1 MAQIYN
7 IDESF
12 DYSLFDN
19 ASCAFGVF
27 DGVHKGHRYLLECA
41 RETARKDNGK
51 SIALTFDIDPDEL
64 FHADRLKKL
73 MSNEQR
79 IKMLARSGVDAVA
92 VLHFTREFAALS
104 PLDFLNQTFKGFV
117 PAHLHVGLDFHFGA
131 KAAGSVADLG
141 EWAARNIC
149 HIDAHN
155 LQSED
160 GLPIT
165 ATRIR
170 NLLAEHDL
178 IEAERLLGRPFSI
191 TDEVQPG
198 RGEGMD
204 MGFSTA
210 NLIVPTNRQTLSE
223 GVYGGYAYVNGIKY
237 RAAIA
242 VGVSPVFE
250 DKTKATMEVHILDFN
265 QDIYGDQITA
275 EFVEYIRPMIK
286 FDSVDELIKTILA
299 NIEHVRTT
307 LPLD

>member
-1 MAQIYN
+1 MARIYN
-7 IDESF
+7 IDDSF
-12 DYSLFDN
+12 DYSIFEN

-27 DGVHKGHRYLLECA
+27 DGVHRGHRYLLECA
-41 RETARKDNGK
+41 MRTAQEDGGR

-64 FHADRLKKL
+64 FHAERLKKL

-79 IKMLARSGVDAVA
+79 IEMLARSGVDAVV
-92 VLHFTREFAALS
+92 VLRFTPEFAALS
-104 PLDFLNQTFKGFV
+104 PLEFLQQTFKGSV

-131 KAAGSVADLG
+131 RAAGSVADLG
-141 EWAARNIC
+141 EWAATNTC

-155 LQSED
+155 LQSEE

-170 NLLAEHDL
+170 NYLAEHEL
-178 IEAERLLGRPFSI
+178 AEAERLLGRPYSI

-210 NLIVPTNRQTLSE
+210 NLIVPANRQTLSE

-286 FDSVDELIKTILA
+286 FDSVDELIKTILS
-299 NIEHVRTT
+299 NIDHVRNT
-307 LPLD
+307 LPL

>member
-1 MAQIYN
+1 MAQIFH
-7 IDESF
+7 IDNDF
-12 DYSLFDN
+12 DYSLFEGS
-19 ASCAFGVF
+19 SCAFGVF

-41 RETARKDNGK
+41 METARHDGGR

-79 IKMLARSGVDAVA
+79 IEMLARSGVDAVA

-104 PLDFLNQTFKGFV
+104 PLDFLQQTFKGAV
-117 PAHLHVGLDFHFGA
+117 PAHLHVGLDFHFGS
-131 KAAGSVADLG
+131 KASGSVADLG
-141 EWAARNIC
+141 EWAATNAC

-155 LQSED
+155 LQSEE
-160 GLPIT
+160 GRPIT

-170 NLLAEHDL
+170 NYLAEHEL
-178 IEAERLLGRPFSI
+178 EEAQALLGRPFSI
-191 TDEVQPG
+191 TDEVRPG

-210 NLIVPTNRQTLSE
+210 NLIVPANRQTLAE

-242 VGVSPVFE
+242 VGTSPVFE
-250 DKTKATMEVHILDFN
+250 DQTKATMEVHILDFN
-265 QDIYGDQITA
+265 QDIYGDQITV
-275 EFVEYIRPMIK
+275 EFFDYIRPMIK

-307 LPLD
+307 LPLM

>member
-7 IDESF
+7 VDESF
-12 DYSLFDN
+12 DYGLFES

-27 DGVHKGHRYLLECA
+27 DGVHRGHRYLLECA
-41 RETARKDNGK
+41 KRTAREDGGR

-64 FHADRLKKL
+64 FQADRLKKL

-79 IKMLARSGVDAVA
+79 IEMLARSGVDAVI
-92 VLHFTREFAALS
+92 VLHFTHEFAALS
-104 PLDFLNQTFKGFV
+104 PLEFLQTTFRGSV
-117 PAHLHVGLDFHFGA
+117 PAHLHVGLDFRFGSH
-131 KAAGSVADLG
+131 AAGTVADLG
-141 EWAARNIC
+141 EWAATNTC

-160 GLPIT
+160 GFPIT

-170 NLLAEHDL
+170 NYLAEHDL
-178 IEAERLLGRPFSI
+178 IETERLLGRPFSI
-191 TDEVQPG
+191 TDSVHAG

-210 NLIVPTNRQTLSE
+210 NLIVPVNRQVLSD
-223 GVYGGYAYVNGIKY
+223 GVYGGYAYVDGIKY
-237 RAAIA
+237 RAAIS

-250 DKTKATMEVHILDFN
+250 DKTKATMEVHILDFSK
-265 QDIYGDQITA
+265 DIYGDEITV
-275 EFVEYIRPMIK
+275 EFIEYLRPMIK
-286 FDSVDELIKTILA
+286 FDSVDELIKTILG

-307 LPLD
+307 LPLE

>member
-1 MAQIYN
+1 
-7 IDESF
+7 
-12 DYSLFDN
+12 
-19 ASCAFGVF
+19 
-27 DGVHKGHRYLLECA
+27 
-41 RETARKDNGK
+41 
-51 SIALTFDIDPDEL
+51 
-64 FHADRLKKL
+64 
-73 MSNEQR
+73 
-79 IKMLARSGVDAVA
+79 MLARSGVDAVA

-170 NLLAEHDL
+170 NLLAKHDL
-178 IEAERLLGRPFSI
+178 VEAERLLGRPFSI

>member
-51 SIALTFDIDPDEL
+51 SIALTFDIDPDDL

-79 IKMLARSGVDAVA
+79 IAMLARSGVDAVA

-178 IEAERLLGRPFSI
+178 VEAERLLGRPFSI
-191 TDEVQPG
+191 TDEV
-198 RGEGMD
+198 
-204 MGFSTA
+204 
-210 NLIVPTNRQTLSE
+210 
-223 GVYGGYAYVNGIKY
+223 
-237 RAAIA
+237 
-242 VGVSPVFE
+242 
-250 DKTKATMEVHILDFN
+250 
-265 QDIYGDQITA
+265 
-275 EFVEYIRPMIK
+275 
-286 FDSVDELIKTILA
+286 
-299 NIEHVRTT
+299 
-307 LPLD
+307 

>member
-79 IKMLARSGVDAVA
+79 IAMLARSGVDAVA

-141 EWAARNIC
+141 SG
-149 HIDAHN
+149 
-155 LQSED
+155 LQGTSAISMRTIFRAKMAC
-160 GLPIT
+160 LSPLRAFVT
-165 ATRIR
+165 C
-170 NLLAEHDL
+170 LL
-178 IEAERLLGRPFSI
+178 
-191 TDEVQPG
+191 
-198 RGEGMD
+198 
-204 MGFSTA
+204 
-210 NLIVPTNRQTLSE
+210 N
-223 GVYGGYAYVNGIKY
+223 
-237 RAAIA
+237 
-242 VGVSPVFE
+242 
-250 DKTKATMEVHILDFN
+250 
-265 QDIYGDQITA
+265 
-275 EFVEYIRPMIK
+275 
-286 FDSVDELIKTILA
+286 TI
-299 NIEHVRTT
+299 
-307 LPLD
+307 